1 MRATELERETEPERQ
16 NETLLAMA
24 IPSII
29 QETLQ
34 PLYRE
39 IEANYTIQ
47 QTAGLA
53 ARLWYVP
60 YISCVL
66 YLLAVYLGT
75 TWMSTRS
82 PYSFRPFLVLWNLA
96 LTVLSMMGTYVMVP
110 ELYRYLTERGYV
122 ASVCTTAI
130 HNQPMLSFWALI
142 FVLSKIFEFGDT
154 FFIIVRKTPLRFL
167 HWYHHVT
174 VCIISW
180 YSLSISSTSAHW
192 YCAMN
197 FSVHSIMYSYYL
209 LKALKVNIPAVV
221 ATAITLLQLLQFVL
235 GFAVTLVSTQQYV
248 SGKPC
253 FTDTPL
259 CILGITIYGSYF
271 LLFCKF
277 FFDKYLK
284 KPTKK
289 AKEQ

>member
-1 MRATELERETEPERQ
+1 
-16 NETLLAMA
+16 MA
-24 IPSII
+24 ILSII

-47 QTAGLA
+47 QTAA
-53 ARLWYVP
+53 FTSRLWYVP

-82 PYSFRPFLVLWNLA
+82 PYSFRPLLVLWNFV
-96 LTVLSMMGTYVMVP
+96 LTIVSMMGTYVMVP
-110 ELYRYLTERGYV
+110 ELYHYFTERGYV
-122 ASVCTTAI
+122 ASVCTSAI
-130 HNQPMLSFWALI
+130 HLQPMLSFWSLI

-180 YSLSISSTSAHW
+180 YSLSIKSTAAHW

-197 FSVHSIMYSYYL
+197 LSVHSIMYSYYF
-209 LKALKVNIPAVV
+209 LKALQVTMPTVV

-235 GFAVTLVSTQQYV
+235 GFAVTLVATQQYI
-248 SGKPC
+248 SGEPC
-253 FTDTPL
+253 FTDTWL
-259 CILGITIYGSYF
+259 CILGLTIYGSYF

-277 FFDKYLK
+277 FCDKYLK

-289 AKEQ
+289 TKEQ

>member
-1 MRATELERETEPERQ
+1 
-16 NETLLAMA
+16 MA

-29 QETLQ
+29 QETLE

-60 YISCVL
+60 YVSCVL

-75 TWMSTRS
+75 TWMSTKS
-82 PYSFRPFLVLWNLA
+82 PYSFRPLLVLWNLV

-110 ELYRYLTERGYV
+110 ELYRYFTERGYV

-180 YSLSISSTSAHW
+180 YALSISSTSAHW
-192 YCAMN
+192 YCSMN

-248 SGKPC
+248 NGEPC
-253 FTDTPL
+253 FTDAPL
-259 CILGITIYGSYF
+259 CILGLTIYGSYF
-271 LLFCKF
+271 LLFSKF